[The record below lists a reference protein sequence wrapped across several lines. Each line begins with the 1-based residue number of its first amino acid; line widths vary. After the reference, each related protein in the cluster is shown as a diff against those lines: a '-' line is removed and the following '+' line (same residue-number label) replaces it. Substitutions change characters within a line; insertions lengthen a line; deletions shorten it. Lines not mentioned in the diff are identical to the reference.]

1 MVKRAC
7 DACHVR
13 RTKVGA
19 NRRKPDSVCPRADR
33 SGSPVWRWSTLYLM
47 SEERTEVS
55 IRGQTQEARTS
66 RQVGL
71 FVLPGRCCYM
81 YVEELI
87 TVRIINM
94 LQLQEETC
102 SEHGATGHSDEDAA
116 GILQVAPQDNDSVPT
131 SALTTKTKSPS
142 PLTDLTHILEDLLR
156 SASRASNPLADSS
169 LSRQRHSKAAIVNL
183 MRPLLATTLETY
195 VTQIYPLSPIVDV
208 SSVMTRFQ
216 SNAQLYDPKFAALL
230 LSLCAQ
236 AALLPGSTTA
246 IEDEGQA
253 DDMVEMAV
261 GLHNTADL
269 GDRPTLE
276 AIATS
281 LSISA
286 YLGARRGPG
295 ASMVKRKEATALAE
309 LMGLDRRETS
319 DQLDETER
327 EIALTLFWKL
337 LVGERYVKFSGAM
350 ADLGKIFLPRSIVAS
365 SFCWPGLAITSVP
378 QDTLHPSPDAYHEAV
393 HALRSRI
400 SGVPQ
405 RALLPFAHPSHVSG

>member
-19 NRRKPDSVCPRADR
+19 PRRKPGAVCHHADR
-33 SGSPVWRWSTLYLM
+33 SGPPVWRRPTLYLM

-55 IRGQTQEARTS
+55 IRRQTQEARTS
-66 RQVGL
+66 GEVSV
-71 FVLPGRCCYM
+71 VLRSASPLAPWRGAYSA
-81 YVEELI
+81 
-87 TVRIINM
+87 TSRIINL
-94 LQLQEETC
+94 LQLQE
-102 SEHGATGHSDEDAA
+102 ATGSEDGNGHIDEDAE
-116 GILQVAPQDNDSVPT
+116 GLLQVAPQDNDSVPAT
-131 SALTTKTKSPS
+131 ALTTKTKSPS

-156 SASRASNPLADSS
+156 SAARASNPLVDSS
-169 LSRQRHSKAAIVNL
+169 FSQQRHSKAPIINL

-208 SSVMTRFQ
+208 SSVMARFQ
-216 SNAQLYDPKFAALL
+216 GNAQLYDPKFAALL

-236 AALLPGSTTA
+236 ASLLPGSTAA
-246 IEDEGQA
+246 IEDEEQA

-261 GLHNTADL
+261 GLHNTANL

-295 ASMVKRKEATALAE
+295 SCMVKRKEAIALAE
-309 LMGLDRRETS
+309 LMGLDRKETC
-319 DQLDETER
+319 DQLDETQR

-337 LVGERYVKFSGAM
+337 LVGERYV
-350 ADLGKIFLPRSIVAS
+350 
-365 SFCWPGLAITSVP
+365 
-378 QDTLHPSPDAYHEAV
+378 E
-393 HALRSRI
+393 
-400 SGVPQ
+400 
-405 RALLPFAHPSHVSG
+405 

>member
-19 NRRKPDSVCPRADR
+19 PRRKPGAVCHHADR
-33 SGSPVWRWSTLYLM
+33 SGPPVWRRPTLYLM

-55 IRGQTQEARTS
+55 IRRQTQEARTS
-66 RQVGL
+66 GEVSV
-71 FVLPGRCCYM
+71 VLRSASPLAPWRGAYSA
-81 YVEELI
+81 
-87 TVRIINM
+87 TSRIINL
-94 LQLQEETC
+94 LQLQE
-102 SEHGATGHSDEDAA
+102 ATGSEDGNGHIDEDAE
-116 GILQVAPQDNDSVPT
+116 GLLQVAPQDNDSVPAT
-131 SALTTKTKSPS
+131 ALTTKTKSPS

-156 SASRASNPLADSS
+156 SAARASN
-169 LSRQRHSKAAIVNL
+169 
-183 MRPLLATTLETY
+183 

-208 SSVMTRFQ
+208 SSVMARFQ
-216 SNAQLYDPKFAALL
+216 GNAQLYDPKFAALL

-236 AALLPGSTTA
+236 ASLLPGSTAA
-246 IEDEGQA
+246 IEDEEQA

-261 GLHNTADL
+261 GLHNTANL

-295 ASMVKRKEATALAE
+295 SCMVKRKEAIALAE
-309 LMGLDRRETS
+309 LMGLDRKETC
-319 DQLDETER
+319 DQLDETQR

-337 LVGERYVKFSGAM
+337 LVGERYV
-350 ADLGKIFLPRSIVAS
+350 
-365 SFCWPGLAITSVP
+365 
-378 QDTLHPSPDAYHEAV
+378 E
-393 HALRSRI
+393 
-400 SGVPQ
+400 
-405 RALLPFAHPSHVSG
+405 